1 MWQFWDTLRK
11 GFWML
16 DPKSLSQT
24 HGPALQQELAEVS
37 GLPHAPFS
45 QMRRL
50 SPQRWLAR
58 EPSCLGGLEAPCGRP
73 RPSAG
78 DRAWGSDAAVSTCVD
93 TVIYTGLLI
102 PCQAP

>member
-1 MWQFWDTLRK
+1 MPYPRVMGQLCS
-11 GFWML
+11 G
-16 DPKSLSQT
+16 
-24 HGPALQQELAEVS
+24 ELAEVS

-50 SPQRWLAR
+50 SVQRCLASK
-58 EPSCLGGLEAPCGRP
+58 PPCLGGLEAPCGRP
-73 RPSAG
+73 HPSAG